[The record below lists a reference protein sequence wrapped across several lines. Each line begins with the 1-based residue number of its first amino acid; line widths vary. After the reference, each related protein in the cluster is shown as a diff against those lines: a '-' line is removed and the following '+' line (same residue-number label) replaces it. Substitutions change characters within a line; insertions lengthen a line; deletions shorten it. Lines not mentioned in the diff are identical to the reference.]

1 MQNIPVNFEENYLS
15 TTMIAKN
22 YGIKNPKDF
31 VAYLEKINLIY
42 RDKENQL
49 KLTQEA
55 FDLGGK
61 YKTGENGKS
70 WIIWKENSLD
80 KFLIEFLKSQD
91 VEMIPEPIENSNTLN
106 QTQKLIHNNVIQF
119 IMNNKNKC
127 IKIYKFRGLSII
139 INRISWN
146 WKNFFNNSN
155 SKNT

>member
-22 YGIKNPKDF
+22 YGIKNTRDF

-61 YKTGENGKS
+61 YKTGENGES
-70 WIIWKENSLD
+70 WIVWKENSLD
-80 KFLIEFLKSQD
+80 KFLLEFVKSQN
-91 VEMIPEPIENSNTLN
+91 VEMLLEPIENSNTLN
-106 QTQKLIHNNVIQF
+106 ETQKLIHNKV
-119 IMNNKNKC
+119 
-127 IKIYKFRGLSII
+127 
-139 INRISWN
+139 
-146 WKNFFNNSN
+146 
-155 SKNT
+155 